1 MNGQKNRLLSTKDIT
16 IQKTNARVVSDSVN
30 HLKETDKTC
39 EDKVDN

>member
-1 MNGQKNRLLSTKDIT
+1 MKGQKNRLLSMKDMT

-30 HLKETDKTC
+30 HLKEIDKIC